1 MRHKTVAI
9 GLHLCTLWVMD
20 TAELLKEVGL
30 RATRPRLRLLELLK
44 ASAYPLS
51 VADMAH
57 MIGKPQIDQV
67 TIYRTLETFVQAGL
81 VQHLELHQGRSF
93 FELATRDH
101 HHHLVCRSCGRVE
114 DVEGCDMNVVEKKL
128 AKRSKNFHIVTSHAL
143 EFFGECN
150 ACVA

>member
-1 MRHKTVAI
+1 MHT
-9 GLHLCTLWVMD
+9 T
-20 TAELLKEVGL
+20 ELLKEAGL
-30 RATRPRLRLLELLK
+30 RATQPRLRILELLK
-44 ASAYPLS
+44 DSAYPLS
-51 VADMAH
+51 VADITH
-57 MIGKPQIDQV
+57 LIGRPRIDQV

-114 DVEGCDMNVVEKKL
+114 DVEGCDMSALEKKL
-128 AKRSKNFHIVTSHAL
+128 AKRSKNFHAVTSHAL

-150 ACVA
+150 SCAA